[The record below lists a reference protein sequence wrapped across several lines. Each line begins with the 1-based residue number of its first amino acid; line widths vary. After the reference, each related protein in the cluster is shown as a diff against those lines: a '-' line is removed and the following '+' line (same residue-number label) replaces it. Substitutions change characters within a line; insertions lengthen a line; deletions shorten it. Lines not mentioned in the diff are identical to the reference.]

1 MALLLRANLFDRNI
15 EHRQRSSHRED
26 RRSGFA
32 SGGQWIGPGGPV
44 QRVILTMEIHTMR
57 TLLASLFCAMIAVS
71 TIGCE
76 PKKEEAKPAAPAATE
91 AKPAEPAA
99 APAEAPKAEEHK

>member
-1 MALLLRANLFDRNI
+1 
-15 EHRQRSSHRED
+15 
-26 RRSGFA
+26 
-32 SGGQWIGPGGPV
+32 
-44 QRVILTMEIHTMR
+44 MEIHTMR

-76 PKKEEAKPAAPAATE
+76 PKKEEAKPPAPAATE

-99 APAEAPKAEEHK
+99 AAPAAPATEEKK

>member
-1 MALLLRANLFDRNI
+1 
-15 EHRQRSSHRED
+15 
-26 RRSGFA
+26 
-32 SGGQWIGPGGPV
+32 
-44 QRVILTMEIHTMR
+44 MR

-99 APAEAPKAEEHK
+99 AAPAAPATEEKK

>member
-1 MALLLRANLFDRNI
+1 
-15 EHRQRSSHRED
+15 
-26 RRSGFA
+26 
-32 SGGQWIGPGGPV
+32 
-44 QRVILTMEIHTMR
+44 MR

-99 APAEAPKAEEHK
+99 AAPAEAPKAEEKK

>member
-1 MALLLRANLFDRNI
+1 
-15 EHRQRSSHRED
+15 
-26 RRSGFA
+26 
-32 SGGQWIGPGGPV
+32 
-44 QRVILTMEIHTMR
+44 MR